1 VNKKYTSIAK
11 TSLKIIVSVGALV
24 FVFTKIQFSEV
35 FRVFGS
41 SNFFLLFLALL
52 AFAVSKLIA
61 AFRLNLFFRAIGIRI
76 AETENLKLY
85 LLGMYYNLFL
95 PGGIG
100 GDGYKIF
107 ILNKRTDVR
116 ASKIFW
122 AVLIDRVNG
131 VVALCC
137 LVVLLSYFIV
147 PDTGISYKPYFWI
160 AVPAGL
166 TLFALV
172 IRRFF
177 RTLYRCIA
185 QTTLLSLAVQSLQV
199 LSAFLI
205 LKAIGGEEREFEYLF
220 VFLISSIVAML
231 PVSIGGVGLRELTF
245 LYGSRVLSLD
255 VSLSVALS
263 LTFYIITA
271 FVSLWGIY
279 FGIRTEK
286 VFSGSPAAVANISK

>member
-1 VNKKYTSIAK
+1 MNKKKLYAIFK
-11 TSLKIIVSVGALV
+11 TTLKIVVSIGALV
-24 FVFTKIQFSEV
+24 FVFTKIEFNEVFEV
-35 FRVFGS
+35 FRK

-52 AFAVSKLIA
+52 AFVGSKMIA
-61 AFRLNLFFRAIGIRI
+61 AVRLNHFFRAIGINI
-76 AETENLKLY
+76 SGLQNLKLY

-107 ILNKRTDVR
+107 ILNKRTDVKTSR
-116 ASKIFW
+116 IFW
-122 AVLIDRVNG
+122 VVLIDRVNG

-137 LVVLLSYFIV
+137 LVVL
-147 PDTGISYKPYFWI
+147 ISYLIQFDIGFDYRPFFWI

-166 TLFALV
+166 ALFALV

-177 RTLYRCIA
+177 RYIYKCITI
-185 QTTLLSLAVQSLQV
+185 TTLLSLAVQSLQV

-205 LKAIGGEEREFEYLF
+205 LKAIGGYGREFEYLF

-245 LYGSRVLSLD
+245 LYGSRILTLD
-255 VSLSVALS
+255 ISLSVALS
-263 LTFYIITA
+263 LMFYIITA

-279 FGIRTEK
+279 FGIRTDKVFPGEK
-286 VFSGSPAAVANISK
+286 VE